1 MKAGSTGSEAL
12 VLAEIRQQLQN
23 LPHGLRT
30 RFAPSPT
37 GYLHLGHAASAVFV
51 WGIAQTIEAE
61 VILRIEDHDRGR
73 VRPEYEKA
81 ILEDLAWLGL
91 IQKPVFFR
99 QSDHWERYLSKMEE
113 ARARGLV
120 YACTC
125 SRREILERT
134 GEESKDELRYDGHCR
149 TLGHTDQHAGIRL
162 RLDPEDFAFN
172 DLWTGHQVQNPSEQC
187 GDLLIRDRDG
197 NWTYNFAVSIDDA
210 AEDIDL
216 IIRGQD
222 LLPATGRQLQL
233 RSIFAVTKALRFIHH
248 PLIWESPERKLSK
261 RNGSTSL
268 RHLREQGFS
277 PAMVLGQAAHSVG
290 LLDRLEPLAAHELK
304 GLFA

>member
-1 MKAGSTGSEAL
+1 M
-12 VLAEIRQQLQN
+12 LAEIRKQVHK
-23 LPHGLRT
+23 LPGGLRT

-51 WGIAQTIEAE
+51 WGIAQTIDAE
-61 VILRIEDHDRGR
+61 VVLRIEDHDRGR
-73 VRPEYEKA
+73 VRSDYEKA

-91 IQKPVFFR
+91 IQDTVFFR
-99 QSDHWERYLSKMEE
+99 QSDHWERYQQKMEE

-125 SRREILERT
+125 SRREIEERT
-134 GEESKDELRYDGHCR
+134 GENSKDELRYDGHCR
-149 TLGHTDQHAGIRL
+149 TRNHAEAGAGLRL
-162 RLDPEDFAFN
+162 RLDPEDFAFQ
-172 DLWTGHQVQNPSEQC
+172 DLWVGPQKQRPSEQC

-222 LLPATGRQLQL
+222 LLSASGRQLQL
-233 RSIFAVTKALRFIHH
+233 RSIFAVNKELRFIHH
-248 PLIWESPERKLSK
+248 PLIMESPERKLSK

-268 RHLREQGFS
+268 RHLRDQGLS
-277 PAMVLGQAAHSVG
+277 ASMILGQAAHSVG
-290 LLDRLEPLAAHELK
+290 LLDRVEPLAAHELR